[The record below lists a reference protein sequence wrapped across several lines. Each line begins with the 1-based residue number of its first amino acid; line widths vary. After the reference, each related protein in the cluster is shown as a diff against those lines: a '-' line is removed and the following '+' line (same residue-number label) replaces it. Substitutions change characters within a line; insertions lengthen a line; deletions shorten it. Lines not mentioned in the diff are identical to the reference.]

1 MKDIIAAF
9 IFFTR
14 LPLWRV
20 FTVPQ
25 DSFKRILDYWP
36 LTGLLTGTTM
46 ATIYICI
53 VSLGFGQI
61 TAILF
66 AFASRV
72 LLTGALHEDGL
83 ADFFDGF
90 GGGRTRE
97 KVLAIMKDSHIGTYG
112 VVGLLLYI
120 ALWITSM
127 ETVLQRFQ
135 GYEFIIFIACDM
147 GGKLC
152 ATQIATFLPYAREE
166 EEAKIKTS
174 YKHTS
179 PVKLLISILPL
190 LLLLVMCSPLLQLGL
205 LVPFIT
211 MWLLSGYMK
220 RRIQGYTGDCCGAT
234 FLLCELSYIIT
245 IAFLWRFI

>member
-1 MKDIIAAF
+1 MKDFIAAF

-20 FTVPQ
+20 FNVPQ

-36 LTGLLTGTTM
+36 LTGLLTGATM
-46 ATIYICI
+46 ATIYICTQEI
-53 VSLGFGQI
+53 GLSQI
-61 TAILF
+61 TSILF

-83 ADFFDGF
+83 VDFFDGF

-112 VVGLLLYI
+112 VVGLVLYI
-120 ALWITSM
+120 ALWVTSM

-135 GYEFIIFIACDM
+135 GYEFIIFIVCDM

-152 ATQIATFLPYAREE
+152 ASQIVIYLPYAREE
-166 EEAKIKTS
+166 EESKIKTS
-174 YKHTS
+174 YEDIS
-179 PVKLLISILPL
+179 PGKLLISILL
-190 LLLLVMCSPLLQLGL
+190 LFFLLAMCSSLLQLGL

-211 MWLLSGYMK
+211 MLLLSWYMK
-220 RRIQGYTGDCCGAT
+220 RRIQGYTGDCCGAM
-234 FLLCELSYIIT
+234 FLICELSYIIT